1 MDSPFRP
8 SRGMGDRWPV
18 TEWEF
23 ADAWFATAVA
33 SQQNPCDL
41 ADVIAAGDA
50 IDHAIF
56 TREEIQQAVSRL
68 AGAGLLEVS
77 DDGRFALTSAGAD
90 LLERRQGGLF
100 EQVDSVLE
108 LLREEIPVEEVAW
121 SVTEEAVRSAYV
133 AYMHSGDLDTR
144 GP

>member
-1 MDSPFRP
+1 MTD
-8 SRGMGDRWPV
+8 
-18 TEWEF
+18 WEF

-33 SQQNPCDL
+33 IQDNPCDL

-68 AGAGLLEVS
+68 VGAGLLEVS
-77 DDGRFALTSAGAD
+77 GDGRFALTSAGAD
-90 LLERRQGGLF
+90 LLQWRQGGLV
-100 EQVDSVLE
+100 EQVDSILE
-108 LLREEIPVEEVAW
+108 LLREEVPVEEVAW
-121 SVTEEAVRSAYV
+121 SLTEEAVHSAYL
-133 AYMHSGDLDTR
+133 AYMRSGDPDTR

>member
-1 MDSPFRP
+1 MTD
-8 SRGMGDRWPV
+8 
-18 TEWEF
+18 WEF

-33 SQQNPCDL
+33 IQKKPCEL

-56 TREEIQQAVSRL
+56 TREEIEVAVSRL
-68 AGAGLLEVS
+68 VGAGLLWIS
-77 DDGRFALTSAGAD
+77 DDGKFALTPAGAD

-100 EQVDSVLE
+100 EQVDSTLE
-108 LLREEIPVEEVAW
+108 LLREVPVEEVAW
-121 SVTEEAVRSAYV
+121 SLTEEAVRSAYV
-133 AYMHSGDLDTR
+133 SYMQSGDPDTH